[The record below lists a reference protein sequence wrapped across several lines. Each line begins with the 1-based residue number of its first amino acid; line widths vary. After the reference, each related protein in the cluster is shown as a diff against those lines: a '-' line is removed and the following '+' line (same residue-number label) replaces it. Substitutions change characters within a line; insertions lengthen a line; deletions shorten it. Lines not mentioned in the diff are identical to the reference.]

1 MHWGALKRMI
11 LDRGGFPAFVNNRL
25 MHTKL
30 IWYSNPSPDQLDVAN
45 FRPGASS
52 PCLELHQRAI
62 QPILTHLPSAWP
74 TRAEHLRSHLK
85 MPFIE
90 AVRSSC
96 DSSTTDE

>member
-45 FRPGASS
+45 FDQ
-52 PCLELHQRAI
+52 ELHR
-62 QPILTHLPSAWP
+62 PVWSF
-74 TRAEHLRSHLK
+74 TRGQ
-85 MPFIE
+85 
-90 AVRSSC
+90 SSLY
-96 DSSTTDE
+96 